1 MSQRRK
7 ESHTFARVPRVN
19 RLRSQFDLSHGYKTT
34 FDAGWLIPFFAEE
47 VVPGDHFRVNANMFI
62 RLATLQKP
70 IMDNLYAETFWF
82 FTPFRILWDNW
93 VKMWGEQDN
102 PGDSTD
108 FLVPEVIAPSGVSV
122 TVGSIWDYFGVPIGV
137 PNLSMSALY
146 PRAYNKIYN
155 EWFRDQ
161 NLQDSVPEERGDTDD
176 PTNYTLLRRG
186 KRHDYFTS
194 CLPFPQKGPEVL
206 LPLGGLLPVEPL
218 QSGDPGYVDGIPKW
232 SQGGNDSWVLNT
244 DVGGAATSFARWI
257 STGGVAGTN
266 TPLSW
271 FDTQLGVNLDA
282 AGASATINDF
292 RQAVVIQQFYE
303 MLARGGSRYVELL
316 QSVYGVSNGDA
327 RLQRPEYL
335 GGGRTHIMVNPVVNT
350 AGVTGGNNQGD
361 LAAYGV
367 GSASGGH
374 GFSKAFTEHG
384 VVLGL
389 VCVRA
394 DLNYQQGMP
403 RQFKRRSKF
412 DFLIPHFANLGEQAV
427 LNQEIFAQ
435 GSAVLNP
442 QGDPVDEEVFGYVAR
457 YDDYRYKPS
466 LVTGVF
472 RSQAPTSLDIWH
484 LAQDF
489 ATLPTLSPAFI
500 EENPPIDRIITVPTE
515 PQFLMDAWIQFSAV
529 RELPVYSVPGLTRI

>member
-1 MSQRRK
+1 M
-7 ESHTFARVPRVN
+7 FA
-19 RLRSQFDLSHGYKTT
+19 
-34 FDAGWLIPFFAEE
+34 
-47 VVPGDHFRVNANMFI
+47 

-70 IMDNLYAETFWF
+70 IMDNLYLETFF
-82 FTPFRILWDNW
+82 FFVPFRLLWDNW
-93 VKMWGEQDN
+93 ERMWGAQDN

-108 FLVPEVIAPSGVSV
+108 FLVPEVIAPPGASV
-122 TVGSIWDYFGVPIGV
+122 TVGSIWDYFGVPVGV

-146 PRAYNKIYN
+146 PRAYNLIWN

-161 NLQDSVPEERGDTDD
+161 NLQDSVPEIRGDIDD
-176 PTNYTLLRRG
+176 PVNYTLLRRG

-206 LPLGGLLPVEPL
+206 LPLGGTVPVVPL
-218 QSGDPGYVDGIPKW
+218 VSGEPGYVDGVPKF
-232 SQGGNDSWVLNT
+232 T
-244 DVGGAATSFARWI
+244 FAGAPETNLIADFAGVNI
-257 STGGVAGTN
+257 SAAVAQAPFSAAAWG
-266 TPLSW
+266 
-271 FDTQLGVNLDA
+271 DTQLGADLSG
-282 AGASATINDF
+282 AGAAATINDF
-292 RQAVVIQQFYE
+292 RQAVVVQQFYE

-327 RLQRPEYL
+327 RLQRPEFL
-335 GGGRTHIMVNPVVNT
+335 GGGRTNVMVNPVVNT
-350 AGVTGGNNQGD
+350 AGQTGGAVQGN

-367 GSASGGH
+367 GSGGSSH

-389 VCVRA
+389 LSVRA

-427 LNQEIFAQ
+427 LNQEIYAQ

-442 QGDPVDEEVFGYVAR
+442 GGTPVDDDVFGYVAR

-466 LVTGVF
+466 VITGVF
-472 RSQAPTSLDIWH
+472 RSQAPTSIDIWH

-489 ATLPTLSPAFI
+489 TALPTLSPEFI
-500 EENPPIDRIITVPTE
+500 EENPPIDRIIAVPSE
-515 PQFLMDAWIQFSAV
+515 PQFLLDTWNQLTSV
-529 RELPVYSVPGLTRI
+529 RELPVYSVPGISRI